1 MDLCRRSTSAYR
13 GGVSLKED
21 AMRRTHLSMAIG
33 FVAAALVCAGSLLSA
48 QERSTAAA
56 GGSSSRGV
64 TTRALPALDGSHLE
78 GTIVEVSY
86 APGASSA
93 AHSHPC
99 AVLGYVVSGTVRM
112 QVKGEAE
119 VIYKA
124 GDSFYEAPNG
134 VHQVSA
140 NASASEPAKIIAVF
154 TCDRQTP
161 LSVPPPDE
169 R

>member
-1 MDLCRRSTSAYR
+1 
-13 GGVSLKED
+13 
-21 AMRRTHLSMAIG
+21 MRRTRLSTVIG
-33 FVAAALVCAGSLLSA
+33 CIAAALACAGSLLLA
-48 QERSTAAA
+48 QERSATA
-56 GGSSSRGV
+56 GNSSSRV
-64 TTRALPALDGSHLE
+64 VIARALPALDGSHLE
-78 GTIVEVSY
+78 ATIVEVSY

-119 VIYKA
+119 AIYKA

-154 TCDRQTP
+154 TCDRKTP
-161 LSVPPPDE
+161 LSIAPPNE